1 MIKGMTHRLTHLLRL
16 DGYFGVMAWVLAAL
30 LFINRL
36 SSMVKLFM
44 ALYLRQELGLA
55 IETVGW
61 LLSAYGAGLLIG
73 SMLGGLLSDHV
84 RTARLT
90 AALFFVSMWV
100 LILLGLVTQV
110 PLLAGLLL
118 LSGAVDGAIR
128 TLHQRL
134 IMEYCEVAQRSRAQ
148 ALSRVARNLGM
159 AAAGVAGGVLAQTDF
174 RWVFFASAAMTLLA
188 LLWFVRTTWRRPV
201 LVPDE
206 KPDTGSGLCVPYRD
220 NPFLW
225 LLATTVLLGMAFD
238 TVYSTLGNYLR
249 DYYRLSTE
257 AIGWQFALNAVL
269 VVSLQIPLTH
279 WGERWGTRR
288 QLVAG
293 SLLLACGLGMLPLG
307 SGLLYA
313 CLSTVVWTLGEAL
326 FMPPLNARVM
336 QHAQR
341 GKSGQYFGVFFMS
354 WSASALLS
362 PMLGG
367 QLYGHFGGHSV
378 WLVSAALAL
387 LSIPMI
393 YQATRPRAPDKLE
406 GQPRRT
412 ISLS

>member
-1 MIKGMTHRLTHLLRL
+1 MTHRLTHLLRL

-159 AAAGVAGGVLAQTDF
+159 AVAGVAGGVLAQTDF

-206 KPDTGSGLCVPYRD
+206 KPDTGSGSRVPYRD
-220 NPFLW
+220 KPFLW
-225 LLATTVLLGMAFD
+225 LLATTLLLGMAFD

-307 SGLLYA
+307 SGLFYA

-326 FMPPLNARVM
+326 FIPPLNARVM

-412 ISLS
+412 VSLS

>member
-1 MIKGMTHRLTHLLRL
+1 MTHRLTHLLRL

-174 RWVFFASAAMTLLA
+174 RWVFFSSAAMTLLA

-206 KPDTGSGLCVPYRD
+206 KPDTGSGSWVPYRD
-220 NPFLW
+220 KPFLW

-307 SGLLYA
+307 SGLFYA

-326 FMPPLNARVM
+326 FMPPLNALVM

-362 PMLGG
+362 PMLSG

-406 GQPRRT
+406 GQPRGT
-412 ISLS
+412 VSLS

>member
-1 MIKGMTHRLTHLLRL
+1 MTRNLIHLLRPN
-16 DGYFGVMAWVLAAL
+16 GYFSLMAWVLAAL

-61 LLSAYGAGLLIG
+61 LLSAYGAGLLVG

-90 AALFFVSMWV
+90 AALFFVSVFV

-118 LSGAVDGAIR
+118 LSGTLDGAIR

-134 IMEYCEVAQRSRAQ
+134 IMEYCEPVQRSRAQ

-174 RWVFFASAAMTLLA
+174 RWVFFVSAAMTLLA
-188 LLWFVRTTWRRPV
+188 LLWFVRTTWRRAV
-201 LVPDE
+201 LKPDE
-206 KPDTGSGLCVPYRD
+206 VTEVGTGTPLRD
-220 NPFLW
+220 AAFLW
-225 LLATTVLLGMAFD
+225 LLGAAVLLGMAFD

-249 DYYRLSTE
+249 DYYHLSTE
-257 AIGWQFALNAVL
+257 AIGWQFGLNAML
-269 VVSLQIPLTH
+269 VVALQIPLTH
-279 WGERWGTRR
+279 WGERWGLRR
-288 QLVAG
+288 QLLAG
-293 SLLLACGLGMLPLG
+293 CVLLAVGLGMLPFG
-307 SGLLYA
+307 SGLLYV
-313 CLSTVVWTLGEAL
+313 CLSTVIWTLGEAF
-326 FMPPLNARVM
+326 FMPPLNVLVM
-336 QHAQR
+336 RHAQG
-341 GKSGQYFGVFFMS
+341 GKSGQYFGLFFMS

-362 PMLGG
+362 PVLSG

-378 WLVSAALAL
+378 WLASATLAL
-387 LSIPMI
+387 LTLPLI
-393 YQATRPRAPDKLE
+393 YIATRSSTQAKAQDASPRA
-406 GQPRRT
+406 T
-412 ISLS
+412 SLS